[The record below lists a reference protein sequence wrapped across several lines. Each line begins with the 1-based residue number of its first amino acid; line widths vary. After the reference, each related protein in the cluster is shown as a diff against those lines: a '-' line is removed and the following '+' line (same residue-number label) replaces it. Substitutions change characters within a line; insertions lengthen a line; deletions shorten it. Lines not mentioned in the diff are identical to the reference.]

1 MSSSACKAR
10 KAENSTRDVINVL
23 KRFIIDPINDNV
35 AVGRKS
41 ADYENIVRY
50 FSGGC
55 TCPKANILCFSSKVL
70 FLISRAEAVH
80 FLEKSATFSVSSG
93 YY

>member
-1 MSSSACKAR
+1 M
-10 KAENSTRDVINVL
+10 NVL
-23 KRFIIDPINDNV
+23 KRFIIDPINNNV
-35 AVGRKS
+35 AVLGRI
-41 ADYENIVRY
+41 ADYENIVRD